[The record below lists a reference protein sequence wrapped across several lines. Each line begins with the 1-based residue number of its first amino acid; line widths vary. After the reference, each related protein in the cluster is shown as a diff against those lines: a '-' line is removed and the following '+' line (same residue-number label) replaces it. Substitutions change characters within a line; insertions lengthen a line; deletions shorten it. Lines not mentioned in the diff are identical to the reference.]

1 MKEKSCLNEAEF
13 ALLQRASLC
22 QALLFLLFC
31 KNESRSLIVHINA
44 ISLKASNTHF
54 FANARCGTFFSFPH
68 FTCCQNSAAWQLV
81 TATIASKKKK
91 TCDEDTFGSRKTLKS
106 STQKERLH
114 FNIADSCFFQ
124 RCSLKREHAVLSAR
138 SLS

>member
-13 ALLQRASLC
+13 VLLQRASLC

-31 KNESRSLIVHINA
+31 KNESRSLIVHING

-54 FANARCGTFFSFPH
+54 FARCGTFFSFPH

-81 TATIASKKKK
+81 TATIASKKKRRAMK
-91 TCDEDTFGSRKTLKS
+91 THSGPGRHSRVPHRRKDSILTSLTLAF
-106 STQKERLH
+106 
-114 FNIADSCFFQ
+114 FNGV
-124 RCSLKREHAVLSAR
+124 H
-138 SLS
+138 